1 MENIKDKLNQL
12 PEQPGCYIW
21 KDVDGNILYIGK
33 AKNLKKRTLQYFN
46 KALNAKTQKLVSL
59 IADVDYIVVNN
70 ESESLIL
77 ENNLIKKHRPPY
89 NILLKEGSNSFPYIV
104 VTDEVH
110 PRIIYTRKPKS
121 FKGKVYG
128 PFANAQTNKHT
139 NAYDLYLLLNKLF
152 PLRKCNKLPSKECMF
167 YHMGQ
172 CLGPCINKVD
182 CNEYVD
188 IKKEIDDLF
197 NNKLTP
203 TIERLSAKELE
214 ASQALKFEQAKVYYD
229 YINTLKQINFEQIVE
244 MQKNINIDIIGFYEN
259 NGQLCIIIFSFIE
272 GKLLSK
278 HEYVSDIYGDVD
290 ETVLSYLVQYYESTI
305 LPKEVYI
312 NINSE
317 SIDLLQQKFAFKVIQ
332 PMKGKYMDLITSA
345 INNAK
350 EYLEKNK
357 LKIIDTY
364 NRTVGA
370 QDELRKILGMNT
382 MSQIDIIDNSNIF
395 LEDPVS
401 GVVVFKD
408 GKPCKHLY
416 RKYSLRTTIKK
427 SDYYFM
433 QEVILRRYTKIDEL
447 PDVLIVDGGLLQVK
461 AAQEILQQI
470 DLKKEIKVIG
480 LQKNDKHQTD
490 AIVLSDHTVYP
501 LDKQSYLYRFLA
513 MMQDEVHR
521 FAITFYRNKSSK
533 SKLNQFLDGI
543 EGLGEKSKQKIMQI
557 YPNIYDL
564 KQVELSTIEQI
575 IPKKAAKNLMIKI
588 KAELK

>member
-1 MENIKDKLNQL
+1 MVDVKQKLNEL
-12 PEQPGCYIW
+12 PESPGCYIW
-21 KDVDGNILYIGK
+21 KDQGGNILYIGK
-33 AKNLKKRTLQYFN
+33 AKNLKKRTHQYFN

-59 IADVDYIVVNN
+59 IADVDYIVVNS

-77 ENNLIKKHRPPY
+77 ENNLIKKYRPPY
-89 NILLKEGSNSFPYIV
+89 NILLKEGSSSFPYIV
-104 VTDEVH
+104 VTNEPH

-121 FKGKVYG
+121 FKGKIYG

-152 PLRKCNKLPSKECMF
+152 PLRKCNKIPSRECMF

-172 CLGPCINKVD
+172 CLAPCINKV
-182 CNEYVD
+182 NEAQYLD
-188 IKKEIDDLF
+188 IKQEIDDLF

-203 TIERLSAKELE
+203 TIERLSQQEKEAAE
-214 ASQALKFEQAKVYYD
+214 QLKFEQAKVYCD
-229 YINTLKQINFEQIVE
+229 YVKALKLINFEQIVE
-244 MQKNINIDIIGFYEN
+244 VQKSFNIDIIGYYEN
-259 NGQLCIIIFSFIE
+259 NGQVCILIFNFIE
-272 GKLLSK
+272 GKLLAK
-278 HEYVSDIYGDVD
+278 HEYVSEYYGDIQ
-290 ETVLSYLVQYYESTI
+290 EAVLSYLVQYYESVI
-305 LPKEVYI
+305 IPKEVYL
-312 NINSE
+312 NADKDV
-317 SIDLLQQKFAFKVIQ
+317 IDLLQQKFAFKVIQ

-357 LKIIDTY
+357 LKIMDAY
-364 NRTVGA
+364 NRTTGA
-370 QDELRKILGMNT
+370 HEELRKILGLKM

-416 RKYSLRTTIKK
+416 RKYNLRTTIKK

-433 QEVILRRYTKIDEL
+433 QEVIVRRYTKIEEL

-461 AAQEILQQI
+461 AAQEILEQI
-470 DLKKEIKVIG
+470 ELKKPIMVIG
-480 LQKNDKHQTD
+480 LQKNDKHQTE
-490 AIVLSDHTVYP
+490 AIVLSDHTIHP

-521 FAITFYRNKSSK
+521 FAITFYRNKASK

-543 EGLGEKSKQKIMQI
+543 DGLGDKSKQKIMQI

-564 KQVELSTIEQI
+564 KYVDQSTIEQI
-575 IPKKAAKNLMIKI
+575 IPKKAAKNLIIKI
-588 KAELK
+588 QKELK